1 MRETPLLRLRR
12 IEVDGLFGI
21 YDHRI
26 DLNLRDRVTLLH
38 GPNGVG
44 KTSVLRMVDALLR
57 NDFTCFK
64 RIPFARFLLGF
75 EDGST
80 LELRTSRNVE
90 GSGGEGA
97 GALRLTRA
105 DGASDTGQVDL
116 RPSEAASIAARIK
129 YLQPHSHRRDA
140 WVDVRDGEVLS
151 EIDVL
156 SRFGDNR
163 GDEWSSRLGS
173 LFDPRQLSG
182 TADSSSSGE
191 SPWLD
196 AFLESTNAFLIE
208 AQRLVR
214 TESSIRPKTR
224 FGRGSFAPVSS
235 VLECS
240 LDFQR
245 RLDDTMAAYGRRAQ
259 ALDQSFPR
267 RLISAT
273 NQLAPGELRERMTAL
288 DEKTDELRAL
298 GILDETPDRPEK
310 TDEPRALGILDET
323 PDRPFD
329 AASLHQ
335 VDPTQAQVMTLY
347 VEDVERK
354 LRALENLANRL
365 RLLLNSVNGKFQNK
379 CVRLDE
385 EKRLAAENQGSQR
398 LPLDSLSSGEQ
409 HELVLHY
416 DLLFR
421 VPSNTVVL
429 IDEPELSL
437 HVGWQ
442 KKFLSDL
449 TAIVELSGLD
459 AVVAT
464 HSPFIV
470 GDRDDLLVGLGD

>member
-57 NDFTCFK
+57 NDFACFK
-64 RIPFARFLLGF
+64 RIPFARFLLEF

-80 LELRTSRNVE
+80 LELRALRNVE
-90 GSGGEGA
+90 SSGGEGA
-97 GALRLTRA
+97 GALRLTRS

-116 RPSEAASIAARIK
+116 RPSEAASIAARID

-140 WVDVRDGEVLS
+140 WIDVRNGEVLS

-163 GDEWSSRLGS
+163 GDEWFRLWSSRI
-173 LFDPRQLSG
+173 
-182 TADSSSSGE
+182 ADSSSSGE

-214 TESSIRPKTR
+214 IESSVRPKTG
-224 FGRGSFAPVSS
+224 FGRGSFAFVSS

-245 RLDDTMAAYGRRAQ
+245 RLRDTMAAYGRYAQ
-259 ALDQSFPR
+259 TLDQSFPR

-273 NQLAPGELRERMTAL
+273 NQLAPGELRKRMTDL
-288 DEKTDELRAL
+288 DKKTDELRAL
-298 GILDETPDRPEK
+298 GILDKTPDRPEK

-323 PDRPFD
+323 PDRPFN
-329 AASLHQ
+329 AASL
-335 VDPTQAQVMTLY
+335 DKMDSTEARVMTLY

-354 LRALENLANRL
+354 LRALEDLASRL
-365 RLLLNSVNGKFQNK
+365 RLLLNSVNGKFRNK
-379 CVRLDE
+379 RMRLDE
-385 EKRLAAENQGSQR
+385 EKRLATENQGSQR

-449 TAIVELSGLD
+449 TEIVKLSGLD

>member
-26 DLNLRDRVTLLH
+26 DLNPRDRVTLLH

-57 NDFTCFK
+57 NDFACFK

-80 LELRTSRNVE
+80 LELQALRNVE

-105 DGASDTGQVDL
+105 DGASDTGQIDL
-116 RPSEAASIAARIK
+116 RPSEAASIAARID

-140 WVDVRDGEVLS
+140 WIDVRNGEVLS

-163 GDEWSSRLGS
+163 GDEWFRLWSSR
-173 LFDPRQLSG
+173 

-214 TESSIRPKTR
+214 IESSVRPKTG
-224 FGRGSFAPVSS
+224 FGRGSFAFVSS

-245 RLDDTMAAYGRRAQ
+245 RLRDTMAAYGRYAQ
-259 ALDQSFPR
+259 TLDQSFPR

-273 NQLAPGELRERMTAL
+273 NQLASEELEERMGAL
-288 DEKTDELRAL
+288 NEKTEELRAL
-298 GILDETPDRPEK
+298 GILDKTPDRPEK

-323 PDRPFD
+323 PDRPFN
-329 AASLHQ
+329 AASL
-335 VDPTQAQVMTLY
+335 DKMDSTEARVMTLY

-354 LRALENLANRL
+354 LRALEDLASRL
-365 RLLLNSVNGKFQNK
+365 RLLLNSVNGKFRNK
-379 CVRLDE
+379 RMRLDE

-449 TAIVELSGLD
+449 TAIVKLSGLD

>member
-1 MRETPLLRLRR
+1 MHEPPLLRLQR

-26 DLNLRDRVTLLH
+26 DLNLHDRVTLLH

-57 NDFTCFK
+57 NNFACFK
-64 RIPFARFLLGF
+64 RIQFARFLLGF

-80 LELRTSRNVE
+80 LELQASRGPENHE
-90 GSGGEGA
+90 GSGAGE
-97 GALRLTRA
+97 LTLTRA
-105 DGASDTGQVDL
+105 DGASDTDQVDL
-116 RPSEAASIAARIK
+116 RPSEAASIAARIE
-129 YLQPHSHRRDA
+129 YLQPHHHLRDA
-140 WVDVRDGEVLS
+140 WIDVRGGEVLS
-151 EIDVL
+151 EGDVL
-156 SRFGDNR
+156 SRFGNNR
-163 GDEWSSRLGS
+163 GEARPRLGS
-173 LFDPRQLSG
+173 FSLLDHL
-182 TADSSSSGE
+182 TVDSSSSGK

-214 TESSIRPKTR
+214 AESSIRPKTG
-224 FGRGSFAPVSS
+224 FGRGSFAFVSS

-240 LDFQR
+240 QDFQR
-245 RLDDTMAAYGRRAQ
+245 RLGDKMAAYGRHAQ
-259 ALDQSFPR
+259 TLDQSFPQ
-267 RLISAT
+267 RLISAM
-273 NQLAPGELRERMTAL
+273 NQLAPDELQKRMTAL
-288 DEKTDELRAL
+288 DKKTDELWAL
-298 GILDETPDRPEK
+298 GILDETPNRS
-310 TDEPRALGILDET
+310 
-323 PDRPFD
+323 FD
-329 AASLHQ
+329 AASL
-335 VDPTQAQVMTLY
+335 DKRDSTQARVMTLY
-347 VEDVERK
+347 VEDTEAK
-354 LRALENLANRL
+354 LKVLEDLANRL
-365 RLLLNSVNGKFQNK
+365 RLLLNSVNEKFRNK
-379 CVRLDE
+379 CVRLDRE
-385 EKRLAAENQGSQR
+385 EKSLVAEDQGGHQ

-421 VPSNTVVL
+421 AAPNTVVL
-429 IDEPELSL
+429 LDEPELSL

-470 GDRDDLLVGLGD
+470 GDRDDLMVGLGD

>member
-1 MRETPLLRLRR
+1 MDLRL
-12 IEVDGLFGI
+12 
-21 YDHRI
+21 
-26 DLNLRDRVTLLH
+26 
-38 GPNGVG
+38 
-44 KTSVLRMVDALLR
+44 
-57 NDFTCFK
+57 
-64 RIPFARFLLGF
+64 
-75 EDGST
+75 
-80 LELRTSRNVE
+80 
-90 GSGGEGA
+90 
-97 GALRLTRA
+97 
-105 DGASDTGQVDL
+105 
-116 RPSEAASIAARIK
+116 SEAASIAARID

-140 WVDVRDGEVLS
+140 WIDVRDGKVLS
-151 EIDVL
+151 VRDVL
-156 SRFGDNR
+156 SRFGNK
-163 GDEWSSRLGS
+163 DEWRRRW
-173 LFDPRQLSG
+173 LFG
-182 TADSSSSGE
+182 TADRSPSGE

-224 FGRGSFAPVSS
+224 FGRGSFAFVSS

-245 RLDDTMAAYGRRAQ
+245 RLDDTMAAYGRHAQ

-273 NQLAPGELRERMTAL
+273 NQLASEELEERMAAL
-288 DEKTDELRAL
+288 NKKTDEL
-298 GILDETPDRPEK
+298 
-310 TDEPRALGILDET
+310 RALGILDET

-335 VDPTQAQVMTLY
+335 VDPAQARVMTLY
-347 VEDVERK
+347 VEDIERK
-354 LRALENLANRL
+354 LRALEDLANRL
-365 RLLLNSVNGKFQNK
+365 RLLLSSVNGKFRNK
-379 CVRLDE
+379 RVRLDRE
-385 EKRLAAENQGSQR
+385 EKSLVAEDRGSRQ

-449 TAIVELSGLD
+449 TKIVELSGFD

>member
-1 MRETPLLRLRR
+1 MHEPPLLRLQR

-57 NDFTCFK
+57 NDFACFK
-64 RIPFARFLLGF
+64 RIPLTRFLLGF

-80 LELRTSRNVE
+80 LELQASRGPENHE
-90 GSGGEGA
+90 GSGAGE
-97 GALRLTRA
+97 LKLTRA
-105 DGASDTGQVDL
+105 DGTSNTDPVDL
-116 RPSEAASIAARIK
+116 RPSEAASIAARIE
-129 YLQPHSHRRDA
+129 YLQPHHHRRDA
-140 WVDVRDGEVLS
+140 WIDVRNGEVLS
-151 EIDVL
+151 EFDVL
-156 SRFGDNR
+156 SRFGNNR
-163 GDEWSSRLGS
+163 GEARPRLGS
-173 LFDPRQLSG
+173 FSLFDHPQLSG
-182 TADSSSSGE
+182 PVDSSSSGK

-196 AFLESTNAFLIE
+196 AFLKNTNAFLIE

-214 TESSIRPKTR
+214 TESSIRPKT
-224 FGRGSFAPVSS
+224 GLSRGSFAFVSS

-245 RLDDTMAAYGRRAQ
+245 RLGDTMAAYGRHAQ
-259 ALDQSFPR
+259 TLDQSFPQ
-267 RLISAT
+267 RLISPT
-273 NQLAPGELRERMTAL
+273 NELAPDELRERMTAL

-298 GILDETPDRPEK
+298 GILPAMSQAEQPDETPN
-310 TDEPRALGILDET
+310 
-323 PDRPFD
+323 RPFD
-329 AASLHQ
+329 AASL
-335 VDPTQAQVMTLY
+335 DKMDSTQARVMTLY
-347 VEDVERK
+347 VEDTEHK
-354 LRALENLANRL
+354 LRALEDLANRL
-365 RLLLNSVNGKFQNK
+365 HLLLNSVNGKFRNK
-379 CVRLDE
+379 RVRLDRE
-385 EKRLAAENQGSQR
+385 EKSLVAEDLGRHQ

-421 VPSNTVVL
+421 AAPNTVVL
-429 IDEPELSL
+429 LDEPELSL

-470 GDRDDLLVGLGD
+470 GDRDDLMVGLGD

>member
-1 MRETPLLRLRR
+1 MHEPPLLRLQR

-26 DLNLRDRVTLLH
+26 DLNLGDRITLLH

-44 KTSVLRMVDALLR
+44 KTSVLHMVDALLR
-57 NDFTCFK
+57 NDFACFK
-64 RIPFARFLLGF
+64 RIPLARFLLGF

-80 LELRTSRNVE
+80 LELQASRGRENHE
-90 GSGGEGA
+90 GSGAGE
-97 GALRLTRA
+97 LTLTRA
-105 DGASDTGQVDL
+105 DGASDTDQVDL
-116 RPSEAASIAARIK
+116 RPSEAASIAARIE
-129 YLQPHSHRRDA
+129 YLQPHHHRRDA
-140 WVDVRDGEVLS
+140 WIDVRDGEVLS

-156 SRFGDNR
+156 SRFGNNR
-163 GDEWSSRLGS
+163 GEARPRLGS
-173 LFDPRQLSG
+173 FSLLDHLRLSE
-182 TADSSSSGE
+182 TVDSSSSGK

-196 AFLESTNAFLIE
+196 AFLKRTNAFLIE

-214 TESSIRPKTR
+214 TESSIRPKTG
-224 FGRGSFAPVSS
+224 FVRGSFAFVSS
-235 VLECS
+235 ALECS
-240 LDFQR
+240 QDFKQR
-245 RLDDTMAAYGRRAQ
+245 LGETMAAYGRYAQ
-259 ALDQSFPR
+259 TLDQSFPQ

-288 DEKTDELRAL
+288 DKKTEELRAL
-298 GILDETPDRPEK
+298 GILDETPN
-310 TDEPRALGILDET
+310 
-323 PDRPFD
+323 RPFD
-329 AASLHQ
+329 AASL
-335 VDPTQAQVMTLY
+335 DKMDSTQARVMTLY
-347 VEDVERK
+347 VEDTEHK
-354 LRALENLANRL
+354 LRALEDLANRL
-365 RLLLNSVNGKFQNK
+365 HLLLNSVNEKFRNK
-379 CVRLDE
+379 RVRLDRE
-385 EKRLAAENQGSQR
+385 EKSLVAEDRGGHQ

-421 VPSNTVVL
+421 AAPNTVVL
-429 IDEPELSL
+429 LDEPELSL

-470 GDRDDLLVGLGD
+470 GDRDDLMVGLGD

>member
-1 MRETPLLRLRR
+1 MHEPPLLRLQR

-26 DLNLRDRVTLLH
+26 DLNLGDRITLLH

-44 KTSVLRMVDALLR
+44 KTSVLHMVDALLR
-57 NDFTCFK
+57 NDFACFK
-64 RIPFARFLLGF
+64 RIPLARFLLGF

-80 LELRTSRNVE
+80 LELQASRGRENHE
-90 GSGGEGA
+90 GSGAGE
-97 GALRLTRA
+97 LTLTRA
-105 DGASDTGQVDL
+105 DGASDTDQVDL
-116 RPSEAASIAARIK
+116 RPSEAASIAARIE
-129 YLQPHSHRRDA
+129 YLQPHHHHRDA
-140 WVDVRDGEVLS
+140 WIDVRDGEVLS
-151 EIDVL
+151 EGDVL
-156 SRFGDNR
+156 SRFGDNPA
-163 GDEWSSRLGS
+163 DS
-173 LFDPRQLSG
+173 LSG
-182 TADSSSSGE
+182 GK

-196 AFLESTNAFLIE
+196 TFLESTNAFLIE

-214 TESSIRPKTR
+214 AESSRRWNIRSRIARRP
-224 FGRGSFAPVSS
+224 FFFVSS

-245 RLDDTMAAYGRRAQ
+245 RLRDTMAAYGRYAQ
-259 ALDQSFPR
+259 TLDQSFPQ

-288 DEKTDELRAL
+288 DKKTEELRAL
-298 GILDETPDRPEK
+298 GILDETPN
-310 TDEPRALGILDET
+310 
-323 PDRPFD
+323 RPFD
-329 AASLHQ
+329 AASL
-335 VDPTQAQVMTLY
+335 DKMDSTQARVMKLY
-347 VEDVERK
+347 VEDTEHK
-354 LRALENLANRL
+354 LRALEDLANRL
-365 RLLLNSVNGKFQNK
+365 HLLLNSVNEKFRNK
-379 CVRLDE
+379 RVRLDRE
-385 EKRLAAENQGSQR
+385 EKSLVAVAEDRGGHQ

-421 VPSNTVVL
+421 AAPNTVVL
-429 IDEPELSL
+429 LDEPELSL

-470 GDRDDLLVGLGD
+470 GDRDDLMVGLGD

>member
-1 MRETPLLRLRR
+1 MHESPLLRLQR

-80 LELRTSRNVE
+80 LELRASRNVE
-90 GSGGEGA
+90 NSNGERVGD
-97 GALRLTRA
+97 LTLTRA
-105 DGASDTGQVDL
+105 EGDPHTDPVDL
-116 RPSEAASIAARIK
+116 RPSKAESVAARID
-129 YLQPHSHRRDA
+129 YIQRHHSIQNA
-140 WVDVRDGEVLS
+140 WIDVRDGEVLS
-151 EIDVL
+151 EFEVL
-156 SRFGDNR
+156 SRFGDNPKLDFNI
-163 GDEWSSRLGS
+163 GLIGTTDS
-173 LFDPRQLSG
+173 LLNEKP
-182 TADSSSSGE
+182 
-191 SPWLD
+191 PWLD

-214 TESSIRPKTR
+214 TESSIRPKIG
-224 FGRGSFAPVSS
+224 FVRGSFVFVSS

-245 RLDDTMAAYGRRAQ
+245 RIRDTMATYGRYAQ
-259 ALDQSFPR
+259 TLDQSFPQ
-267 RLISAT
+267 RLISAVT
-273 NQLAPGELRERMTAL
+273 NQLDPVELGERMTAL
-288 DEKTDELRAL
+288 DEKTSELREI
-298 GILDETPDRPEK
+298 GILDETPNRS
-310 TDEPRALGILDET
+310 
-323 PDRPFD
+323 FD
-329 AASLHQ
+329 AASL
-335 VDPTQAQVMTLY
+335 DEMDSTGTRVMTLY

-354 LRALENLANRL
+354 LGALEDLANRL
-365 RLLLNSVNGKFQNK
+365 RLLLNSVNGKFRNK
-379 CVRLDE
+379 RVRLDRE
-385 EKRLAAENQGSQR
+385 EKSLVAEDQSGHQ

-416 DLLFR
+416 DLLFK
-421 VPSNTVVL
+421 VKQNTIVL

-449 TAIVELSGLD
+449 TAIVELSGID

-470 GDRDDLLVGLGD
+470 GDRNDLMVGLGD

>member
-80 LELRTSRNVE
+80 LELRALRNVE

-97 GALRLTRA
+97 GALRLTRS
-105 DGASDTGQVDL
+105 DGASDTGPVDL
-116 RPSEAASIAARIK
+116 RPSEAASIAARID

-140 WVDVRDGEVLS
+140 WIDVRDGGVLS
-151 EIDVL
+151 EFDVL

-163 GDEWSSRLGS
+163 RDEWPGRFGPLFHLSAVPESRRGSSG
-173 LFDPRQLSG
+173 
-182 TADSSSSGE
+182 GE

-214 TESSIRPKTR
+214 TESSVRPKTG
-224 FGRGSFAPVSS
+224 FGRGSFAFVSS

-245 RLDDTMAAYGRRAQ
+245 RLRDTMAAYGRYAQ
-259 ALDQSFPR
+259 TLDQSFPR

-273 NQLAPGELRERMTAL
+273 NQLAPGELRKRMTDLDKRRTSCGRSASSTRRRTVLKRRTSRGRSASSTRRRTAL
-288 DEKTDELRAL
+288 S
-298 GILDETPDRPEK
+298 TPPAWTRWIPRRP
-310 TDEPRALGILDET
+310 
-323 PDRPFD
+323 
-329 AASLHQ
+329 
-335 VDPTQAQVMTLY
+335 
-347 VEDVERK
+347 
-354 LRALENLANRL
+354 
-365 RLLLNSVNGKFQNK
+365 
-379 CVRLDE
+379 
-385 EKRLAAENQGSQR
+385 GS
-398 LPLDSLSSGEQ
+398 
-409 HELVLHY
+409 
-416 DLLFR
+416 
-421 VPSNTVVL
+421 
-429 IDEPELSL
+429 
-437 HVGWQ
+437 
-442 KKFLSDL
+442 
-449 TAIVELSGLD
+449 
-459 AVVAT
+459 
-464 HSPFIV
+464 
-470 GDRDDLLVGLGD
+470 

>member
-1 MRETPLLRLRR
+1 MLESPLFRLRR

-21 YDHRI
+21 YNHRI

-64 RIPFARFLLGF
+64 RIPFARFLLEF

-80 LELRTSRNVE
+80 LELRASRDPENHE
-90 GSGGEGA
+90 GSGAGE
-97 GALRLTRA
+97 LTLTRA

-116 RPSEAASIAARIK
+116 RPSEVASIAARID
-129 YLQPHSHRRDA
+129 YLQPHYHRRDA
-140 WVDVRDGEVLS
+140 WIDVRNGEVLS

-163 GDEWSSRLGS
+163 GDEWFRLWSSRI
-173 LFDPRQLSG
+173 
-182 TADSSSSGE
+182 ADSSSSGE

-214 TESSIRPKTR
+214 IESSVRPKTG
-224 FGRGSFAPVSS
+224 FGRGSFAFVSS

-245 RLDDTMAAYGRRAQ
+245 RLRDTMAAYGRYAQ

-267 RLISAT
+267 RLVSAT

-288 DEKTDELRAL
+288 RERMTALNKKTDELRAL
-298 GILDETPDRPEK
+298 GILDETPDRP
-310 TDEPRALGILDET
+310 
-323 PDRPFD
+323 FN
-329 AASLHQ
+329 AASL
-335 VDPTQAQVMTLY
+335 DKMDSTEARVMTLY

-354 LRALENLANRL
+354 LRALEDLASRL
-365 RLLLNSVNGKFQNK
+365 RLLLDSVNGKFRNK
-379 CVRLDE
+379 RMRLDE
-385 EKRLAAENQGSQR
+385 EKRLVAENQGSQR

-470 GDRDDLLVGLGD
+470 GDRDDLMAGLGGD